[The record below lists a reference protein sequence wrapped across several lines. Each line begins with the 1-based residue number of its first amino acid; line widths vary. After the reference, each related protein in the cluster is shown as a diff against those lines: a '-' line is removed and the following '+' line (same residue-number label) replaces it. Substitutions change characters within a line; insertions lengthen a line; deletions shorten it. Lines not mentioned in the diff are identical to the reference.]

1 MSTDPARWF
10 RALSVGLLLGS
21 IAAPAWASDPEENLS
36 RVRTMSRDERARL
49 ANALEAFDTLPREE
63 REAIRT
69 LDTQLAGLEPEA
81 RGRLLAT
88 LRRYHVFYTN
98 LPDDKKKSLDAAT
111 DPAKKLELIATYRAE
126 QSQRPTLA
134 RSLADGVQ
142 VSTLSTIR
150 LRVLA
155 RELIVYFSLDPVAD
169 AKERAEFARK
179 KLPNER
185 RAFAAQLIQDK
196 SFADQVELRERL
208 REGNAEFQ
216 EAEQKLIRNPIL
228 ARRLSQ
234 GEKEQSKFEQ
244 SKKKTDGP
252 RAAKE
257 AVAKLRD
264 GFPKSGRVELVEKL
278 DEQQV
283 IRDLDAETVDPAR
296 LEAFDLDLPPWAR
309 QSFDDLPPDA
319 ARRRLKA
326 LYRLVFPAPAEYQP
340 PKAKQPAR
348 KPTPSVTTPTGA
360 PSVPF

>member
-1 MSTDPARWF
+1 MRTDHTRWS
-10 RALSVGLLLGS
+10 RALTVSLLLGS
-21 IAAPAWASDPEENLS
+21 IPSPARASDPEENLA

-49 ANALEAFDTLPREE
+49 ARALETFGTLPREE

-69 LDTQLAGLEPEA
+69 LDAKLSHLEPDA
-81 RGRLLAT
+81 RDRLLAT

-98 LPDDKKKSLDAAT
+98 LPEEKQKSLKATT

-126 QSQRPTLA
+126 QLQRQTLA
-134 RSLADGVQ
+134 RSLADGLQ

-169 AKERAEFARK
+169 AKERAEFSRK

-196 SFADQVELRERL
+196 AFADRVELRERL

-244 SKKKTDGP
+244 SKKKADGP

-257 AVAKLRD
+257 AAAKLRE
-264 GFPKSGRVELVEKL
+264 GIPKPVRVELVEKL

-326 LYRLVFPAPAEYQP
+326 LYRLVFPAPSEYQP

-348 KPTPSVTTPTGA
+348 KPTPSVTPPTGA